1 MVSRGEGT
9 DPCLVDTSASCRV
22 GSGRGQFTSMPREVY
37 SDQIKRDAVAMYEDH
52 SHVSLKAAVKELG
65 TDLGSRGV
73 GWEGVGKQGGRRLD
87 SEQGESGC
95 VRVARTLSK
104 LDTLKER
111 SLLVARLK
119 AS

>member
-1 MVSRGEGT
+1 M
-9 DPCLVDTSASCRV
+9 L
-22 GSGRGQFTSMPREVY
+22 REAY
-37 SDQIKRDAVAMYEDH
+37 SNQVKRDAVAIYEDH

-65 TDLGSRGV
+65 TDLGSRGF
-73 GWEGVGKQGGRRLD
+73 GWEGVGKLGGRGLN

-95 VRVARTLSK
+95 VRVERTLWK

-111 SLLVARLK
+111 SLLVAGLQ